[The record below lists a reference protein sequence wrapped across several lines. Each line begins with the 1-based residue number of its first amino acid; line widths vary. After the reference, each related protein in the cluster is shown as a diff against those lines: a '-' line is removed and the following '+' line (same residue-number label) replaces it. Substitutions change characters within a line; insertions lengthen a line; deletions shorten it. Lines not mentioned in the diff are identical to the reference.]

1 MQEPQE
7 PVEKPPVSSP
17 LDSELED
24 EGPGAYLSELGTRR
38 ASVVWG
44 LVNLVATGAMG
55 TVAWTARIGPES
67 EWFTLARLV
76 WCLLPVS
83 ALLLAIVTVWQLGTA
98 YTKKP
103 PARVLLTLLFTLGCL
118 ALWAFFACGLG
129 VLPEP
134 EPLPTVPAAR

>member
-1 MQEPQE
+1 MQE

-24 EGPGAYLSELGTRR
+24 EGPGSYLAELGTRR
-38 ASVVWG
+38 ASVTWG
-44 LVNLVATGAMG
+44 LVNVVATGFVG
-55 TVAWTARIGPES
+55 IVACAARIGPES
-67 EWFTLARLV
+67 EWFSLARLV

-83 ALLLAIVTVWQLGTA
+83 ALLLAIITVWQLGTA

-103 PARVLLTLLFTLGCL
+103 PARILLALTFSLGCL
-118 ALWAFFACGLG
+118 GLWAFFAYGLG

-134 EPLPTVPAAR
+134 EPPPTVPAAR